1 MRIAEVLLCGHGP
14 LIPISAELVGK
25 GVGLGTV
32 LALIIGGT
40 GASIPEL
47 IILGSMFKR
56 RLVPA
61 FALIVFLVA
70 IFTDYLVECL
80 AYLWQSW

>member
-1 MRIAEVLLCGHGP
+1 MKIADVLPCGHGP
-14 LIPISAELVGK
+14 LIPISAALVGK

-32 LALIIGGT
+32 LAFIIGGA

-56 RLVPA
+56 KPVFA
-61 FALIVFLVA
+61 FAVNVFFVV
-70 IFTDYLVECL
+70 IKGYR
-80 AYLWQSW
+80 